1 MSPPSGIL
9 MFCRNV
15 AVADFKWLVSFL
27 YTDYFAASSSL
38 LNYLTWYHHAIY
50 FKKIT
55 KASHKPNY
63 PYEMKK
69 KPRKRQSS
77 ACVQKILRASVSFS
91 PDEKAKPVNSPAKK
105 IHGLLRYLLEI
116 TSSEVFMSG
125 YQALKCI
132 TILLMVSVN
141 FFCLKTLSFANKSN
155 NIWKY

>member
-1 MSPPSGIL
+1 MAHLISV
-9 MFCRNV
+9 FR
-15 AVADFKWLVSFL
+15 F
-27 YTDYFAASSSL
+27 FAASNSL

-91 PDEKAKPVNSPAKK
+91 PDEKAKPVNSPVKK
-105 IHGLLRYLLEI
+105 NSRLASLSSRNYFQRRVYVWLSSFKMYHNTSHGFCEFFLFE
-116 TSSEVFMSG
+116 
-125 YQALKCI
+125 
-132 TILLMVSVN
+132 N
-141 FFCLKTLSFANKSN
+141 FVICEQKQ
-155 NIWKY
+155 

>member
-1 MSPPSGIL
+1 
-9 MFCRNV
+9 
-15 AVADFKWLVSFL
+15 
-27 YTDYFAASSSL
+27 
-38 LNYLTWYHHAIY
+38 
-50 FKKIT
+50 
-55 KASHKPNY
+55 
-63 PYEMKK
+63 MKK